1 MTAKRDGLWP
11 INELCYR
18 NREFG
23 IVGLLVARCAVN
35 KRKMTRSIFAALG
48 LFALVS
54 LGPAVDCEYFRPPN
68 AVTPKTAAMKVQN
81 DGILLMV

>member
-1 MTAKRDGLWP
+1 
-11 INELCYR
+11 
-18 NREFG
+18 
-23 IVGLLVARCAVN
+23 
-35 KRKMTRSIFAALG
+35 MTRSIFAALG